1 MAKVKL
7 DFKRLPLAEK
17 IIKTR
22 QVVTNLTG
30 NADFPTPNPPLAH
43 ITATVDALEAKV
55 VETQAARQAARALT
69 AEQGKMEDTLDKEM
83 AEIGAYI
90 ETTSGGDEKKILA
103 AGVGVRASAATHDI
117 SVPAALSLTEG
128 DHNRELKAH
137 WDRVDNSRSYV
148 PERSPDPP
156 TETSWVHEKVVTTS
170 STTIS
175 GLTSG
180 VRYWFRVAAIGS
192 SGQSGW
198 SDPATKI
205 AP

>member
-22 QVVTNLTG
+22 QIIKNLT
-30 NADFPTPNPPLAH
+30 NNPDFPTPNPTLAH
-43 ITATVDALEAKV
+43 LTATVSALEAKV

-69 AEQGKMEDTLDKEM
+69 AEQSEMEDTLDKEM

-103 AGVGVRASAATHDI
+103 AGVGVRSSAATHDI
-117 SVPAALSLTEG
+117 TAPAAFSLTEG
-128 DHNRELKAH
+128 DHNGELKAH

-148 PERSPDPP
+148 LERSPDPP
-156 TETSWVHEKVVTTS
+156 TETSWVHVKVVTTS